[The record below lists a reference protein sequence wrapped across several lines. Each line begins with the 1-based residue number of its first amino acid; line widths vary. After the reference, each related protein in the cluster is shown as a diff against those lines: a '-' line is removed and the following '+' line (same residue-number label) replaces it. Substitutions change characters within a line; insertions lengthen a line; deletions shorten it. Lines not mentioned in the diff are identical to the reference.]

1 MSIFNQIE
9 ASVAARKQIALLI
22 DPEEHTPNSAAQLA
36 VVAADARVDYIL
48 VGGSYVSSN
57 LASVVD
63 AIKAAVTIPVLLF
76 PGSPLQVVP
85 NADAL
90 LFLSLI
96 SGRNPDYLIGNQ
108 VLSAGF
114 IRKSGLEVIP
124 VGYMLIDGGSLTS
137 VQYVSN
143 TMPIPADKPELA
155 VATALAGEMLGLKM
169 LYLEAGS
176 GAKNPVSETLIAAV
190 KSAVRLPVIVGGGL
204 RSKAA
209 VRSALKGGADIVV
222 VGNAVEDDCSI
233 LAELTSAVH
242 GFVADM

>member
-1 MSIFNQIE
+1 MSVFNRIVE
-9 ASVAARKQIALLI
+9 GVDRKHIALLI
-22 DPEEHTPNSAAQLA
+22 DPEEHTAASAENLA
-36 VVAADARVDYIL
+36 REATAAHVDFIF
-48 VGGSYVSSN
+48 VGGSYVSSD
-57 LASVVD
+57 LTSIVD
-63 AIKAAVTIPVLLF
+63 AIKRITSIPVLLF

-124 VGYMLIDGGSLTS
+124 VGYMLVDGGSLTS
-137 VQYVSN
+137 VQYISN
-143 TMPIPADKPELA
+143 TLPIPADKPELA

-176 GAKNPVSETLIAAV
+176 GAKNPVPSSLVAAV
-190 KSAVRLPVIVGGGL
+190 RNAVKLPIIVGGGL
-204 RSKAA
+204 RDEVAVSAA
-209 VRSALKGGADIVV
+209 LAAGADIVV
-222 VGNAVEDDCSI
+222 VGNAVENDHGVI
-233 LAELTSAVH
+233 ARLAQVVH
-242 GFVADM
+242 SH